1 MRVSREVIGSSKL
14 LAALL
19 AVAVAFL
26 VGCGGRSETPSA
38 KGETTTAQEETT
50 AVDAEEEIPLS
61 EEEFY
66 GAGIHQGCPERSRP
80 LRDLY
85 VGLDEWNSPEIAGV
99 LTATERGYF
108 AESGLEVY
116 APVAVGPVAV
126 IEYVV
131 EGVDDIGVSHEPEAM
146 LAKEEGAPI
155 VILGSLIP
163 QPTAAIIW
171 LKKSKIGS
179 ISDLKGKTIGI
190 PGLPF
195 QELFLKEALAKDGLA
210 PGDVKIESMGREL
223 VHELVNGHADAIL
236 GRSNLQGAELEARGL
251 DPMIT
256 PIQHLGIPGY
266 GELVLIAQVKCVSR
280 RPRIFRDFLSALT
293 QGNAAAVNNPK
304 EVLRT
309 LVAAEETNPETSR
322 KALGAQL
329 KATLPLISRSGD
341 VSRAQARR
349 LEHWMYEEG
358 MIKRRVP
365 LGPLLSSGL

>member
-1 MRVSREVIGSSKL
+1 MGSKL
-14 LAALL
+14 LPALL
-19 AVAVAFL
+19 VAAAIFL
-26 VGCGGRSETPSA
+26 VGCGGGSGTSPA

-50 AVDAEEEIPLS
+50 AVDAEEAVPLS

-66 GAGIHQGCPERSRP
+66 RAGAHQGCPERSRP

-108 AESGLEVY
+108 AESGLEIHT
-116 APVAVGPVAV
+116 PVAAGPVAL

-179 ISDLKGKTIGI
+179 IADLKGKTIGI

-195 QELFLKEALAKDGLA
+195 QELFLKEALAKGGLA

-223 VHELVNGHADAIL
+223 VHELVDGHADAIL
-236 GRSNLQGAELEARGL
+236 GHSNLQGAELEARGL

-266 GELVLIAQVKCVSR
+266 GELVLIAQAKCVSR
-280 RPRIFRDFLSALT
+280 RPRIFRDFLSALMR
-293 QGNAAAVNNPK
+293 GNAAAVNNPK
-304 EVLRT
+304 EVLRALMT
-309 LVAAEETNPETSR
+309 AEETDPETSR

-329 KATLPLISRSGD
+329 KATLPLISKGGD
-341 VSRAQARR
+341 VSRAQARG

-358 MIKRRVP
+358 MIRHKFP
-365 LGPLLSSGL
+365 LRPLLFSGL